1 MEIKTVG
8 VVGCGLMGS
17 GIVEVVARKG
27 YNVIV
32 REVNDDYLQKGLAR
46 IQASTQKAV
55 DRNKMSADERSAT
68 LGRIKGT
75 LKLEEFAP
83 CDFVIEAVIEN
94 LKLKKDVFERLGQ
107 ITRPDVILASNTS
120 SLPIIEMA
128 AKTSKPDQVLGM
140 HFFYPVPVLPLL
152 EMVRSFLTSDET
164 YQTARAFG
172 EALGK
177 TIIVA
182 KDAPGFIVN
191 ALLVPFQLDAIRM
204 VENGFATA
212 EDIDNGIRLGLNH
225 PMGPLTLGDFV
236 GLDTVLFIA
245 DAIFD
250 ETKDVRYA
258 APPLLRRMVAAGHIG
273 RKSGKGFYDYTN
285 K

>member
-75 LKLEEFAP
+75 VKLEEFAP

>member
-1 MEIKTVG
+1 M
-8 VVGCGLMGS
+8 
-17 GIVEVVARKG
+17 
-27 YNVIV
+27 N
-32 REVNDDYLQKGLAR
+32 
-46 IQASTQKAV
+46 
-55 DRNKMSADERSAT
+55 
-68 LGRIKGT
+68 
-75 LKLEEFAP
+75 
-83 CDFVIEAVIEN
+83 
-94 LKLKKDVFERLGQ
+94 
-107 ITRPDVILASNTS
+107 
-120 SLPIIEMA
+120 PIIEMA
-128 AKTSKPDQVLGM
+128 AKTPKPDKVLGM
-140 HFFYPVPVLPLL
+140 HFFNPVPVLPLL
-152 EMVRSFLTSDET
+152 EMVRSFLTSDGT

-172 EALGK
+172 ESLGK
-177 TIIVA
+177 QIIVA

-212 EDIDNGIRLGLNH
+212 EDIDNGIHLGLNH

-273 RKSGKGFYDYTN
+273 RKSGRGFYDYTS